1 MHKSVMSLKY
11 FFVNET
17 KTGAYD
23 TDFKRGVLRI
33 AVENYATELYK
44 SQQIVNI
51 FYLYLGKL
59 WLCPKY

>member
-1 MHKSVMSLKY
+1 MLTKY
-11 FFVNET
+11 FCVNET
-17 KTGAYD
+17 KTDAYD
-23 TDFKRGVLRI
+23 TGFKRGVLRI

-44 SQQIVNI
+44 SQRIVNI